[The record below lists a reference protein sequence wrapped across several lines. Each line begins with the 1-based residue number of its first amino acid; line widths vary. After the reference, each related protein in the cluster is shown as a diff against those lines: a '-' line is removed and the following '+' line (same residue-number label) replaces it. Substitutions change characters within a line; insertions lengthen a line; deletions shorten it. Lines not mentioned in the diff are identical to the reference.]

1 MNTLTVWRFATPDG
15 AEGGLASLRALTEEG
30 RAAVDDAALVTWPV
44 GRRTPMTRELG
55 SITGPGG
62 LWHGFW
68 GMLFGL
74 IFLTPL
80 AGPAFGAAAGAVAG
94 SLGDFG
100 IADDFVMRVR
110 GSVTPGTS
118 ALFIL
123 STRASAGKIADA
135 LHRLGADALVTE
147 LSLEQEQFLR
157 DVLADR

>member
-1 MNTLTVWRFATPDG
+1 VNTLTVWRFETPGG
-15 AEGGLASLRALTEEG
+15 AETGLTSLRTLAGAG
-30 RAAVDDAALVTWPV
+30 RATVDDAALVSWPV
-44 GRRTPMTRELG
+44 GRRTPLIRELG
-55 SITGPGG
+55 GITGPGE

-68 GMLFGL
+68 GMLLGL

-110 GSVTPGTS
+110 DSVTPDTS

-123 STRASAGKIADA
+123 STRASAGRISPSLD
-135 LHRLGADALVTE
+135 RLGAEALRTE
-147 LSLEQEQFLR
+147 LSLEQVQLLR
-157 DVLADR
+157 DALADR